1 MTAPRQFRERDL
13 HFDDRMTDA
22 EALMW
27 NVEKDPW
34 LNPSGG
40 VVIVLDRPADVT
52 RFRERLAGAVAAIP
66 RLRERVVPGLGR
78 LSAPAWR
85 TDPEFDFDHHVRHVV
100 LPAPGGRREL
110 FDLATR
116 LYEDPYDRTRPL
128 WQFFVIDGLADGT
141 GALFWKTHH
150 SITDGIGA
158 VRLAEQYM
166 DIERDPPAA
175 PAVDLDAVLAAA
187 RAAEHDDSAPAAD
200 LYRTARSSLVP
211 LAGRALGVARRLAGE
226 AAIWP
231 ADPARPLQRAAQIAR
246 VARVTVGDLVGA
258 DGDHP
263 GGSPLWANRSRHRHL
278 ETLSLGLDDVKS
290 AARALGGTVND
301 AFLTGIT
308 EGAVRYHRARGVSVD
323 WFNGTFVVSTRDD
336 DAIGGN
342 SFTPTRVQLP
352 GGAMEVGARF
362 SSIHDAVAA
371 KRARLGGSNALG
383 GLASVA
389 NLLPTSLVTSM
400 ARAQA
405 ARVDFATS
413 NFRAAPFEVYVGGAK
428 ILENYTLGP
437 VAGTAFNVTTM
448 SYNNTLFLGLHID
461 PVAVADPPDL
471 RRDVEAAF
479 ADLLA
484 AGGVAPPRRRRT
496 RENNA

>member
-1 MTAPRQFRERDL
+1 MSAPRREPHGFKARDL
-13 HFDDRMTDA
+13 HFEDRMSDA

-40 VVIVLDRPADVT
+40 VVMVLDRPADFV
-52 RFRERLAGAVAAIP
+52 RFRARLQAAVATIP

-78 LSAPAWR
+78 LSAPLWR
-85 TDPEFDFDHHVRHVV
+85 TDPEFDFDYHVRHVM
-100 LPAPGGRREL
+100 LPAPGSRREL
-110 FDLATR
+110 YDLATR

-128 WQFFVIDGLADGT
+128 WQFFVIDGLASGE

-166 DIERDPPAA
+166 DIERNPA
-175 PAVDLDAVLAAA
+175 PAPDVDLDAVLAAA
-187 RAAEHDDSAPAAD
+187 CEAERGTGAPAGNLVRAA
-200 LYRTARSSLVP
+200 RTSLAP
-211 LAGRALGVARRLAGE
+211 LAGRAFSVARRFAGE

-231 ADPARPLQRAAQIAR
+231 ADPTRPVERAARMAR
-246 VARVTVGDLVGA
+246 TGRVTVNDLVGSS
-258 DGDHP
+258 GDHP
-263 GGSPLWANRSRHRHL
+263 GGSPLWTNRSRHRHL
-278 ETLSLGLDDVKS
+278 EALSLPLGDVKT
-290 AARALGGTVND
+290 AAKTLGGTVND

-308 EGAVRYHRARGVSVD
+308 EASVRYHDARGVTVD

-336 DAIGGN
+336 DVVGGN

-352 GGAMEVGARF
+352 GGPMTVEERFAEVHRLA
-362 SSIHDAVAA
+362 AA
-371 KRARLGGSNALG
+371 KRARLGGGNALG

-405 ARVDFATS
+405 ARIDFATS
-413 NFRAAPFEVYVGGAK
+413 NFRAAPFEVYVGGGK
-428 ILENYTLGP
+428 IVENYTIGP

-448 SYNNTLFLGLHID
+448 SYNDNLFVGVNVD
-461 PVAVADPPDL
+461 PVAVADPGDL
-471 RRDVEAAF
+471 RDCMVAAF
-479 ADLLA
+479 ADLLH
-484 AGGVAPPRRRRT
+484 AGGIPRRRKKRS
-496 RENNA
+496 

>member
-1 MTAPRQFRERDL
+1 MTARSFKERDL
-13 HFDDRMTDA
+13 HFEDRMSDA

-40 VVIVLDRPADVT
+40 VVIILDRPVDFA
-52 RFRERLAGAVAAIP
+52 RFQARLRGAVAAIP

-78 LSAPAWR
+78 LSAPVWR
-85 TDPEFDFDHHVRHVV
+85 TDPEFDFDHHVRHVM

-110 FDLATR
+110 YDLATR

-128 WQFFVIDGLADGT
+128 WQFFVIDGLANGE

-166 DIERDPPAA
+166 DIERSPGPVAE
-175 PAVDLDAVLAAA
+175 VDLDAALADA
-187 RAAEHDDSAPAAD
+187 RAAEHDDSAPAGD
-200 LYRTARSSLVP
+200 LLRATRTSVAP
-211 LAGRALGVARRLAGE
+211 LAGRALSAARRFAGE

-231 ADPARPLQRAAQIAR
+231 ADPTRPVERAASLAR
-246 VARVTVGDLVGA
+246 LTRVTLSDLLGSS
-258 DGDHP
+258 GDHP

-278 ETLSLGLDDVKS
+278 EALSLPLPDVKT
-290 AARALGGTVND
+290 AAKALGGTVND

-308 EGAVRYHRARGVSVD
+308 GAASRYHAARGVTVE

-336 DAIGGN
+336 DTIGGN

-352 GGAMEVGARF
+352 GGPMPVAERFAEVHRL
-362 SSIHDAVAA
+362 VAA
-371 KRARLGGSNALG
+371 KRARLGGGNALG
-383 GLASVA
+383 GLASIA
-389 NLLPTSLVTSM
+389 NLLPTSLVTGM

-413 NFRAAPFEVYVGGAK
+413 NFRAAPFEVYVAGAK
-428 ILENYTLGP
+428 IRENYTIGP

-448 SYNNTLFLGLHID
+448 SYNDTLFLGVNID
-461 PVAVADPPDL
+461 PVAVADPDAL
-471 RRDVEAAF
+471 RQCLEAAF
-479 ADLLA
+479 ADLLRV
-484 AGGVAPPRRRRT
+484 GGVRRRKKRT
-496 RENNA
+496 